1 MPTSDVTLSPPAKAA
16 IGSLIAIGVLCA
28 PSASFADEGGLSFWL
43 PGLFGSLA
51 AVPQQPGFALTSSY
65 FHDDVHA
72 GADVSR
78 AREITIGKLP
88 ATLNVN
94 LSGNLHAYVDLNI
107 LIANYAFATPVLGGQ
122 LAVSMLGI
130 YGRESATVDANLSGS
145 LATPLGSIPFARS
158 DMINGSVTGFGD
170 LYPMVSLRWNAGVN
184 NYMTYITGDIPVGN
198 YDASRLTNLGLGHG
212 AIDGGFGYTYFDQK
226 TGHEISGVLG
236 FTYNT
241 VNPITQYQSGVD
253 LHFDWGAS
261 QFLTKQLQVGVVGYV
276 YDEVGCDSGFG
287 DRVGCFQSRV
297 VGVGPQIGYLI
308 PLGALQAYVNLK
320 GYGEFDAQNRPHG
333 WNTWLTVSLAPAAPS
348 PEPPPSATRR
358 MYTK

>member
-1 MPTSDVTLSPPAKAA
+1 MPKSDVLSPSMKATMA
-16 IGSLIAIGVLCA
+16 SLIALGTFFA

-51 AVPQQPGFALTSSY
+51 AVPQQPGFALSSIY

-72 GADVSR
+72 GAGVSR
-78 AREITIGKLP
+78 AREISIGQLP
-88 ATLNVN
+88 ATISAS

-107 LIANYAFATPVLGGQ
+107 MFANYAFATPVLGGQ
-122 LAVSMLGI
+122 LAVTMLGI

-145 LATPLGSIPFARS
+145 LATPLGSIAFARS
-158 DMINGSVTGFGD
+158 DIINGSVTGFGD
-170 LYPMVSLRWNAGVN
+170 LYPMVSLRWNAGV
-184 NYMTYITGDIPVGN
+184 
-198 YDASRLTNLGLGHG
+198 
-212 AIDGGFGYTYFDQK
+212 K
-226 TGHEISGVLG
+226 TR
-236 FTYNT
+236 
-241 VNPITQYQSGVD
+241 
-253 LHFDWGAS
+253 
-261 QFLTKQLQVGVVGYV
+261 QLQVGVVGYV

-297 VGVGPQIGYLI
+297 VGIGPQLGYII
-308 PLGALQAYVNLK
+308 PLGALQAYVNMK

-348 PEPPPSATRR
+348 PEPPSPMRR